1 MIEEQKES
9 KAENS
14 RRMKLEADK
23 NDESI
28 KIKDTKMYDDQ
39 NRKKNNQRITINQN
53 FRENFMTNSYKTHL

>member
-39 NRKKNNQRITINQN
+39 NRKKNN
-53 FRENFMTNSYKTHL
+53 